1 MQAIHA
7 DHVVSISE
15 LKRNPGAV
23 VANHNKPVAVLN
35 HNKPA
40 FYVVPV
46 NFMEAL
52 FQELDDRALYAKVL
66 SRLSDLDQAVA
77 VDLKDL

>member
-15 LKRNPGAV
+15 LKKNPGAV
-23 VANHNKPVAVLN
+23 MAHQAKPVAVLN

-46 NFMEAL
+46 KYMEAI
-52 FQELDDRALYAKVL
+52 FEELDDRELYAKVL
-66 SRLSDLDQAVA
+66 SRLGDLDKAVA

>member
-7 DHVVSISE
+7 DRVVSISE
-15 LKRNPGAV
+15 LKKNPGAV
-23 VANHNKPVAVLN
+23 MANQARPVAVLN

-46 NFMEAL
+46 KFMEAV
-52 FQELDDRALYAKVL
+52 FEELDDRTLYAKVL
-66 SRLSDLDQAVA
+66 SRLSDLDKAVA

>member
-7 DHVVSISE
+7 DRVVSISE
-15 LKRNPGAV
+15 LKKNPNAV
-23 VANHNKPVAVLN
+23 LLNQRKPVAVLN

-46 NFMEAL
+46 KFMDAVFE
-52 FQELDDRALYAKVL
+52 ELDDRDLYAKVL
-66 SRLSDLDQAVA
+66 SRLGDLDKAVA